1 MVANKKGIDLDLDE
15 ITKFVRAATDAATNH
30 ITSMLKDVLSRRR
43 TEIGSFNE
51 AVAQEAERLGL
62 SAPVN
67 RTVGLLMRIIE
78 KTYERQLFENQ
89 QGNINPPSES

>member
-1 MVANKKGIDLDLDE
+1 A
-15 ITKFVRAATDAATNH
+15 TAAASEH
-30 ITSMLKDVLSRRR
+30 ITSMLKDVLSQRR

-51 AVAQEAERLGL
+51 AVAIEAERMGL

-78 KTYERQLFENQ
+78 KTYERQVLAT
-89 QGNINPPSES
+89 